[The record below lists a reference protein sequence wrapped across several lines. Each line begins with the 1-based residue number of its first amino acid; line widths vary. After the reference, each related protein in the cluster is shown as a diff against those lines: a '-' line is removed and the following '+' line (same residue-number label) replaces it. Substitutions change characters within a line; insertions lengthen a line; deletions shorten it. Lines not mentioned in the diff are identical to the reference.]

1 LQQVLTDKLKLLEN
15 DHANSLSNRKSDL
28 RSKKNEL
35 SNLKESEQEKVTEID
50 RLTGLYKEV
59 NMMHKRSSADI
70 HLLSTRC
77 HNLNNENQKLV
88 AIPKAVRSNKFVTIS
103 KADYV
108 AYSAVSECS
117 GGCWEQC
124 TDCSRILV

>member
-1 LQQVLTDKLKLLEN
+1 LQDRKLALEN
-15 DHANSLSNRKSDL
+15 
-28 RSKKNEL
+28 KKNEL
-35 SNLKESEQEKVTEID
+35 SEVKLEFSNLKESEQEKVTKID

-59 NMMHKRSSADI
+59 NMMYKRSSADL

-88 AIPKAVRSNKFVTIS
+88 AIPKAVKSNKFVTMS

-108 AYSAVSECS
+108 AYTV
-117 GGCWEQC
+117 Q
-124 TDCSRILV
+124 LVNAQVDAGNSVMTVLGNKLKTPLYSSND